1 MFALGLGLL
10 FQPDSM
16 DCAFGNQQFRQV
28 MQIASHFSIKV
39 CSRQFSF
46 SKAHCIFL
54 PLCHFRGCRHSS
66 GFLQTEK
73 NYQIN
78 FSHCS
83 FIFAM
88 ISAGTFIVSQDGMP
102 IGNIF
107 FSYMTVFCQKSNVIC
122 SQFLLLPCPDFL
134 LSQLYHA
141 NVKKSIFSIIESA
154 SARLFTITGSDSYI
168 QWYATVERS
177 IYRGQTPIMISH
189 HIRSGFSCCSFPT
202 GGLLVWKRKR
212 IEHRRFL
219 HVIKNIAMYIHK

>member
-1 MFALGLGLL
+1 
-10 FQPDSM
+10 M
-16 DCAFGNQQFRQV
+16 DCSLGNQQFRQV

-54 PLCHFRGCRHSS
+54 PLCHFRGRRHSS

-78 FSHCS
+78 FLAL
-83 FIFAM
+83 FIHLRND
-88 ISAGTFIVSQDGMP
+88 ICR
-102 IGNIF
+102 NIQRITGWHADRNFF

-154 SARLFTITGSDSYI
+154 NARLFTITGSDSYV
-168 QWYATVERS
+168 QWYAAVERS

-212 IEHRRFL
+212 TEHRRFL